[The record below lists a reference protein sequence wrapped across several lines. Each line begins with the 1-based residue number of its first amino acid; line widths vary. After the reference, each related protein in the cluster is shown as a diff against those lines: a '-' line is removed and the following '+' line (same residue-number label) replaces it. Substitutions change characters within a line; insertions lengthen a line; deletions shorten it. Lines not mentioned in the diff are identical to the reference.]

1 MSVKTF
7 LKLVEIQTK
16 IASLF
21 PFLIGLLFVI
31 YRYECFNLTNTIIFF
46 VAMLLFDLTTT
57 AINNYMDYQKASSDA
72 YRNKHNIIGQAK
84 IPISLVRVIIFSM
97 LIISTG
103 LGLWLVYRT
112 DLFVLLIGMLCFGI
126 GIFYTF
132 GPIPLS
138 RMPLGEV
145 FSGLTMGFGIVFLTV
160 YVNAYDQGIV
170 SLFLDGTTVQFEAD
184 LVKLIEILLIS
195 LPSVLTISNLMLA
208 NNICDLD
215 DDIKNFRFTLPYYI
229 GKRNAIRL
237 FNLIYILVFIILLIV
252 VLLDLLPITLLAAL
266 FIAYPVYKN
275 VSKFNKKQLKAETFS
290 VSVKN
295 LVLVNGSIFVLF
307 LISILW
313 I

>member
-31 YRYECFNLTNTIIFF
+31 YRYERFNLTNTIIFF